1 MDVGYRVHGIRD
13 RLVVYLILV
22 NTSSDTSCAGWTDIR
37 RAVNTYSAG
46 ITYDSVST
54 DVGDIKPLSLS
65 LSRND
70 PLVGYSFRRKFM
82 GVKEREKSSKE
93 TCPRDNKNGS
103 DADPR
108 QILQISSH

>member
-1 MDVGYRVHGIRD
+1 MDGGYRVHGIRD

-54 DVGDIKPLSLS
+54 DVGDIKP
-65 LSRND
+65 
-70 PLVGYSFRRKFM
+70 VGY
-82 GVKEREKSSKE
+82 
-93 TCPRDNKNGS
+93 
-103 DADPR
+103 
-108 QILQISSH
+108 